1 MLVTDS
7 SSIPWT
13 EGRVWKDEVEEEEE
27 DGEDADGLG
36 HLSLP
41 THHLLL
47 MLLLRSDVQNS
58 LAIPNH
64 L

>member
-1 MLVTDS
+1 MA
-7 SSIPWT
+7 WT
-13 EGRVWKDEVEEEEE
+13 EGCVGEGEVEEEEE
-27 DGEDADGLG
+27 DGEDADGLR

-41 THHLLL
+41 THLPLLL
-47 MLLLRSDVQNS
+47 LLLLRSDVQNS